1 MLLKCVRLS
10 LGHPNDTHMKVSTMS
25 PGSKTIPSELAC
37 MTCTSC
43 VHPCAQAPVR
53 FELQDGANAAAGGL
67 RVRARNRNA
76 FASTANLLLSWRV
89 LLDGAPL
96 IVGDPA
102 QRDVSGWY
110 PGGSVAIAP
119 QARQLHAFLLCP
131 WIRKPSHGSQLMR
144 CHRCAALG
152 VF

>member
-1 MLLKCVRLS
+1 M
-10 LGHPNDTHMKVSTMS
+10 
-25 PGSKTIPSELAC
+25 
-37 MTCTSC
+37 
-43 VHPCAQAPVR
+43 R
-53 FELQDGANAAAGGL
+53 FELQDGPAAAAGGL

-76 FASTANLLLSWRV
+76 FASTANLLLGWRV

-119 QARQLHAFLLCP
+119 QVRWLGNPRPCPEPPCEILCMRLACTLLLLYSP
-131 WIRKPSHGSQLMR
+131 RHGVEGRVML
-144 CHRCAALG
+144 AIALL
-152 VF
+152 